1 MYISKKCRR
10 QCRTKRKKLAK
21 EVIPEVIPRFPR
33 WGLEF
38 FFPSGFCF
46 LVQIRTFV
54 IQNTLGLQNW
64 NMKENTKLQSQSK
77 WLGFFGV
84 SFSHQCW
91 CTRYLQSVSPPVQ
104 YISGKIHS
112 LRNNA
117 RSFDSSV
124 VHSLNP
130 IRRKLF
136 LILRNV
142 VIKET
147 KTSFLYWLSS
157 LFLSVKS
164 LMFFPEKMA
173 PKRAYTCLAISRH

>member
-1 MYISKKCRR
+1 MPWIVWWPVMVTCP
-10 QCRTKRKKLAK
+10 
-21 EVIPEVIPRFPR
+21 I
-33 WGLEF
+33 
-38 FFPSGFCF
+38 
-46 LVQIRTFV
+46 
-54 IQNTLGLQNW
+54 
-64 NMKENTKLQSQSK
+64 
-77 WLGFFGV
+77 
-84 SFSHQCW
+84 
-91 CTRYLQSVSPPVQ
+91 VSPPVQ

-112 LRNNA
+112 LQNNA

-147 KTSFLYWLSS
+147 KTSFLYWLSF

-164 LMFFPEKMA
+164 LMFSWENGSETCIYLPSDFPSLEPTRSHI
-173 PKRAYTCLAISRH
+173 PKIPLKYSLSQNGWDTLGSPCPLNVGVQDLVTEPR

>member
-1 MYISKKCRR
+1 MPWI
-10 QCRTKRKKLAK
+10 
-21 EVIPEVIPRFPR
+21 VWWPVM
-33 WGLEF
+33 
-38 FFPSGFCF
+38 
-46 LVQIRTFV
+46 V
-54 IQNTLGLQNW
+54 
-64 NMKENTKLQSQSK
+64 
-77 WLGFFGV
+77 
-84 SFSHQCW
+84 
-91 CTRYLQSVSPPVQ
+91 TRPIVSPPVQ

-147 KTSFLYWLSS
+147 KTSFPYWLSS

-164 LMFFPEKMA
+164 LIFFPKKWLLNVYHLPSDFPPPEQTRSHIAKI
-173 PKRAYTCLAISRH
+173 PLKHSLSQNGWDTLGSPCPLNVGVQDLVTEPR